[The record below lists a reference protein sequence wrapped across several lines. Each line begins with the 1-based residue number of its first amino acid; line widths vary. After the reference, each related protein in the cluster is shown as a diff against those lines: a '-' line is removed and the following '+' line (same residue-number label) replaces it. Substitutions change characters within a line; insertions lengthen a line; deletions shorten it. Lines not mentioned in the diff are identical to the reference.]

1 MEDLYFEK
9 ELIKKGKEQVEE
21 TLEFNTRDFKL
32 PAGDE
37 ISRITAIVY
46 QDFDDILYRYYDKK
60 SENKKER
67 NEIYEIVE
75 NFKKELTN
83 DRIMEA
89 YKKHTFSKEEK
100 DYIDLVEIS
109 HNWRKEHNF
118 GINYRYAIIDI
129 LLRDKIIEYFGKK
142 TLDEL
147 KEIMKTEF
155 LEDYRYKDTI
165 NHYTQLFSEKPFG
178 NDISK
183 GLEEN
188 IKKDAI
194 HWANEKINCGGYAL
208 KIDVWLNA
216 TNQENFSQ
224 SISSILNRFPFV
236 RLLGDKPLKDD
247 EYLVIYRAPEGKNTG
262 HHFIRV
268 DSDSTIREKD
278 GNNEPRIFESWGNLE
293 ECPEAI
299 FAVKKEHE
307 MFGYDFLKVNHNYE
321 KGLDFE
327 ETINKSI
334 RERHNSFSY
343 HNHNFSL
350 KKSKEDE
357 IFAIDENGQIVADI
371 IVDESECLVEAR
383 EEKRDY
389 IENTSGFEK
398 PIIKDGKLIN
408 FEEFKK
414 EKTKTDNSDGR

>member
-9 ELIKKGKEQVEE
+9 ELINKGKEQVEE

-155 LEDYRYKDTI
+155 L
-165 NHYTQLFSEKPFG
+165 
-178 NDISK
+178 
-183 GLEEN
+183 
-188 IKKDAI
+188 
-194 HWANEKINCGGYAL
+194 
-208 KIDVWLNA
+208 
-216 TNQENFSQ
+216 
-224 SISSILNRFPFV
+224 
-236 RLLGDKPLKDD
+236 
-247 EYLVIYRAPEGKNTG
+247 
-262 HHFIRV
+262 
-268 DSDSTIREKD
+268 
-278 GNNEPRIFESWGNLE
+278 
-293 ECPEAI
+293 
-299 FAVKKEHE
+299 
-307 MFGYDFLKVNHNYE
+307 
-321 KGLDFE
+321 
-327 ETINKSI
+327 
-334 RERHNSFSY
+334 
-343 HNHNFSL
+343 
-350 KKSKEDE
+350 
-357 IFAIDENGQIVADI
+357 
-371 IVDESECLVEAR
+371 
-383 EEKRDY
+383 
-389 IENTSGFEK
+389 
-398 PIIKDGKLIN
+398 
-408 FEEFKK
+408 
-414 EKTKTDNSDGR
+414 